1 MLHSVYKIRRP
12 KEETHAARTSFPAVM
27 MFLLTIQKVYIY
39 TTHCMYRYSWFSFVL
54 FLALSFF
61 FFFFTYKRTL
71 MRKWCGS
78 LWSFL
83 SCSSKDSAA
92 KKRNRL
98 LWRKR
103 TNIQTCMSALKKETG
118 VHAPGITISRKICR
132 HIAQGCWP
140 FFSTPSYIRPIVTVS
155 MAS

>member
-1 MLHSVYKIRRP
+1 MLWPWIYIVGEGGGDVDFLLLETIFSVISTAYVMSAVWLYVISSGEMLYSVYKIGRP
-12 KEETHAARTSFPAVM
+12 KKETHTARTSFPAVM

-39 TTHCMYRYSWFSFVL
+39 TTHCIYRRCSWFSFVL

-61 FFFFTYKRTL
+61 FLLLYLQTAL

-83 SCSSKDSAA
+83 SCSSKDSAE

-103 TNIQTCMSALKKETG
+103 TNI
-118 VHAPGITISRKICR
+118 
-132 HIAQGCWP
+132 
-140 FFSTPSYIRPIVTVS
+140 
-155 MAS
+155 